1 MVAVKR
7 KISQTERR
15 NGNMPMGYSGEAVV
29 RREQCDI
36 MTEEESHC
44 LVTAQ

>member
-7 KISQTERR
+7 KISQTKRR
-15 NGNMPMGYSGEAVV
+15 NGNMPMGYSGQVV
-29 RREQCDI
+29 LWWEQCDM
-36 MTEEESHC
+36 MTEEENHY